1 MKKKQKKLSL
11 EKFNVARLTNK
22 MRYIY
27 GGGTTQPTD
36 HCHVTENCDPD
47 PISNSSIECLVGYE
61 SRHCPSHT
69 SQISATTN

>member
-36 HCHVTENCDPD
+36 GCSGTRDCYPEPTID
-47 PISNSSIECLVGYE
+47 SSIECIIVERSGN
-61 SRHCPSHT
+61 CPSQT
-69 SQISATTN
+69 DQTPATTN